1 MKGKRWLILLVSLA
15 AVLLASNIGVTRG
28 YFADLESSSGN
39 IFQAWA
45 SRQWVQTTQT
55 DFNAGVLTNVATTP
69 SPGDGNVILAV
80 KSDWYNMSWSR
91 QAPVTINNPGSGL
104 TNYQVKVQVAY
115 DSDMQLNFNDIRFTA
130 ADGTTLLSYWRESYT
145 AGVSAIFWVKVP
157 SIPSGSS
164 TVYMYYG
171 NSAAG
176 STSDGANTFEF
187 FDDFSG
193 GLGKWTIDPQNTDKV
208 YTDNV
213 NGNSAPA
220 LRHDPDS
227 SQTKNGYFDTRLI
240 TSSYTMRNGVI
251 EYDVYLAGAPRI
263 IHQLGFRVNSLSFT
277 NGYCWRMQNSTA
289 DGGWL
294 KFNSGSWSKIGT
306 NWGPTTGG
314 VWHSVK
320 LEILDTNFKAYID
333 GGSAISV
340 TDTSKQTADYL
351 VSHVHGVS
359 LTSSSYVLVDNVRV
373 RQYTSP
379 EPTTSLG
386 SEEGM
391 YVLLGTIAS
400 QVWDT
405 GVASARWD
413 ALFWDE
419 TLETGTN
426 ITFEV
431 RAANTLVGGFPDAS
445 WIPVGG
451 TSPVISG
458 LPSGQ
463 YMQWRATLTTSDT
476 SKTPTLREVR
486 VYHY

>member
-1 MKGKRWLILLVSLA
+1 MKGKKWLILLISLA
-15 AVLLASNIGVTRG
+15 TVLLASSVEVTRG
-28 YFADLESSSGN
+28 YFVDLESSSN
-39 IFQAWA
+39 NTFQAWT
-45 SRQWVQTTQT
+45 SRQWTQTTQA
-55 DFNAGVLTNVATTP
+55 DFNTGVLNNVDTSS
-69 SPGDGNVILAV
+69 SPGDVRLAAT
-80 KSDWYNMSWSR
+80 SNWYDMTWSR
-91 QAPVTINNPGSGL
+91 RAPVTIDNPGSGL

-115 DSDMQLNFNDIRFTA
+115 NSDMQLNFDDIRFTA
-130 ADGTTLLSYWRESYT
+130 SNGTTLLSYWRESYT
-145 AGVSAIFWVKVP
+145 AAVSAIFWVKVP
-157 SIPSGSS
+157 SVPAGSS

-171 NSAAG
+171 NAVAN
-176 STSDGANTFEF
+176 STSDGASTFEF
-187 FDDFSG
+187 FDDFSS

-208 YTDNV
+208 YIDDV
-213 NGNSAPA
+213 NGNAAPA

-240 TSSYTMRNGVI
+240 TSSYTMQNGVI

-277 NGYCWRMQNSTA
+277 NGYCWRMQNATA

-294 KFNSGSWSKIGT
+294 RFNNGSWSKIGT

-314 VWHSVK
+314 VWHSMK
-320 LEILDTNFKAYID
+320 LEISGTNFKAYID

-340 TDTSKQTADYL
+340 TDTTKQTADYL

-373 RQYTSP
+373 RQYASQ
-379 EPTTSLG
+379 EPTASLG
-386 SEEGM
+386 LEEGM
-391 YVLLGTIAS
+391 YVLLGTLAS

-419 TLETGTN
+419 ILQSNTD

-431 RAANTLVGGFPDAS
+431 RASDTLFAKDAATPS
-445 WIPVGG
+445 WISVGG
-451 TSPVISG
+451 TSPITSG
-458 LPSGQ
+458 LPSGR

-476 SKTPTLREVR
+476 TKTPALREVR